1 ILATDRRRFG
11 GWQAGR
17 MRFSIWPSANQSWAE
32 VLATA
37 SYAEATGWDGVWV
50 ADHFMANAAGPT
62 PPDTPT
68 LEAGSMVAALAAAVP
83 RVRLGTLV
91 LGNTYRHPAVV
102 ANMAATVDHVS
113 GGRFTLGL
121 GAGWQVNEHEQYGI
135 ELPPTGRLIDRFAE
149 ALEVVTGLL
158 RQERTTFAGEHYRL
172 TDALCEPKPVQERLP
187 ILVGASGEKRMLGLV
202 AQYADVWNAW
212 GLPELIAHKS
222 SVLDA
227 HCEKVGRDP
236 GEVGRT
242 CQALVFVTDTDE
254 AAEALAGRMHLP
266 AFGGTVDRLVDV
278 LAAYPQAGVDEF
290 IVPDRSLGAGPE
302 WFERMDL
309 PVE

>member
-1 ILATDRRRFG
+1 V
-11 GWQAGR
+11 
-17 MRFSIWPSANQSWAE
+17 RFSIWPFAAQPWSDL
-32 VLATA
+32 LATA
-37 SYAEATGWDGVWV
+37 AHAEATGWDGVYV
-50 ADHFMANAAGPT
+50 ADHFMASGGGGMPEET
-62 PPDTPT
+62 PM
-68 LEAGSMVAALAAAVP
+68 LEAGSVLAALAAAVP
-83 RVRLGTLV
+83 RVRLASLV
-91 LGNTYRHPAVV
+91 FGNTYRHPAVL
-102 ANMAATVDHVS
+102 ANMAATIDHVS
-113 GGRFTLGL
+113 GGRFTLGI

-135 ELPPTGRLIDRFAE
+135 ELPPTRQLIDRFGE

-158 RQERTTFAGEHYRL
+158 RRERTTFAGEYYRL
-172 TDALCEPKPVQERLP
+172 TDALCEPKPVQERMP
-187 ILVGASGEKRMLGLV
+187 VLVGASGEKRMLGLV

-266 AFGGTVDRLVDV
+266 AFGGTVERLVDV
-278 LAAYPQAGVDEF
+278 VGAYAEAGVDEF

-302 WFERMDL
+302 RFERMDL
-309 PVE
+309 LVERVFPQFP